1 MQIEEFAV
9 FKLGVFH
16 IFIINF
22 HIYIYIYTHIY
33 IHIYVC
39 IYIYIY
45 IYGLVD
51 NFQKSSCSAEILTSF
66 PYLRHVA
73 VNQSTFSQSVSTTS
87 DVLCQY

>member
-1 MQIEEFAV
+1 M
-9 FKLGVFH
+9 
-16 IFIINF
+16 
-22 HIYIYIYTHIY
+22 
-33 IHIYVC
+33 
-39 IYIYIY
+39 YIY